1 MIGEVIT
8 NGVLVIVQ
16 CTRQRILHSIF
27 LAILL
32 CVEFSYMVVIY
43 FKYLELRFSRATR
56 YLAGTIF
63 AIEMVSI

>member
-1 MIGEVIT
+1 MVCS
-8 NGVLVIVQ
+8 IVQ
-16 CTRQRILHSIF
+16 YKRQHVLHSIF
-27 LAILL
+27 LAIIL